1 MKKVISIISVLAIVF
16 SIFTFSTINA
26 SAASTT
32 LRFSSSS
39 VEVGSQ
45 VTVTAILQN
54 GSEMLD
60 ASCKIN
66 YNESVLRFDSG
77 NVSGGAGV
85 LTFVSEQSAGKYTI
99 SVTFTAIAVGESTI
113 QVKDCLYTYLGS
125 EGAAE
130 ESFAGQAATIT
141 VKDKA
146 LSNNANLKSL
156 SLNTG
161 TLSPKFSAS
170 RTTYTATV
178 PYETTKINVTATAAD
193 SGAKVVSVSGNNDL
207 KVGKNSI
214 VVTVQ
219 AADGTQKKYT
229 INVTRL
235 NQGESLPGESTEEN
249 ETEQQETKLDVEIAG
264 TAYTVATEIPEEKL
278 LKGFTISTA
287 QYNETDVPVAVDD
300 AGVYTIYYLKA
311 ADSEE
316 LLPYTYNQ
324 ELKVFERLKYMVS
337 GENVYIFQNFPS
349 EYALPE
355 NMYLSNVKIGD
366 FSVECL
372 LSNDST
378 FSEMHYIY
386 CYANGNYALYRY
398 DSLENTIQRC
408 PEIKLENI
416 KDVVENDSFFARFKQ
431 LSTNGRV
438 ILIGL
443 FVAIL
448 GAVALIVILII
459 YLVRRFSNG
468 EEEIDL
474 ESFEEDFDEI
484 IEEETEENTQ
494 N

>member
-1 MKKVISIISVLAIVF
+1 MKKVISIISVLAIAF
-16 SIFTFSTINA
+16 SIFSFSTIKTL
-26 SAASTT
+26 AASTT
-32 LRFSSSS
+32 LHFSSSS

-85 LTFVSEQSAGKYTI
+85 LTFVSDKSASKY
-99 SVTFTAIAVGESTI
+99 SVSATFTAIAVGESTI

-130 ESFAGQAATIT
+130 ESFSGQTATIT

-170 RTTYTATV
+170 KTTYTATV
-178 PYETTKINVTATAAD
+178 LYETTKINVTATAAD
-193 SGAKVVSVSGNNDL
+193 SGAKVVSVTGNNDL

-235 NQGESLPGESTEEN
+235 NEGESLPGESTEEN

-264 TAYTVATEIPEEKL
+264 TAYTIATEIPEEKL
-278 LKGFTISTA
+278 LNGFTISTS

-316 LLPYTYNQ
+316 LLPYTYNK
-324 ELKVFERLKYMVS
+324 ELKTFEKLKYMIS

-349 EYALPE
+349 EYAVPE

-366 FSVECL
+366 FSVECM

-378 FSEMHYIY
+378 LSEMHYIY

-408 PEIKLENI
+408 PEIKLESI
-416 KDVVENDSFFARFKQ
+416 TDVIEDDSFFARFKQ
-431 LSTNGRV
+431 LSANGKV

-459 YLVRRFSNG
+459 YLVKKFSKG